1 MARTIVIANPKGGV
15 GKSTTVINL
24 AASLSIAEKKVLVV
38 DLDPQGATTLGLGFN
53 PEKEKTGIFEI
64 YSGSYSSLEPV
75 YSIPFKELSG
85 LDIIPSNV
93 PTTELEARLME
104 LAKNRIRLKLKLQE
118 ILLHHHYDYILIDT
132 PPTLGDLTVSALF
145 SANSLLIP
153 LQCGYFSLKVVPR
166 LFTLVKRIRQ
176 SFNPDLEIEGILLN
190 FYEKNTRASQ
200 LCVEEA
206 VATYGKFLL
215 ETVIPKNSALGYA
228 QFKGK
233 PLALVNATAAG
244 ALAYLKLA
252 DEIIDRER
260 KRQEGHGT
268 LFITVP
274 TETVSSA
281 EQMVI

>member
-118 ILLHHHYDYILIDT
+118 ILSHHHYDYILIDT

-200 LCVEEA
+200 LCVQEA